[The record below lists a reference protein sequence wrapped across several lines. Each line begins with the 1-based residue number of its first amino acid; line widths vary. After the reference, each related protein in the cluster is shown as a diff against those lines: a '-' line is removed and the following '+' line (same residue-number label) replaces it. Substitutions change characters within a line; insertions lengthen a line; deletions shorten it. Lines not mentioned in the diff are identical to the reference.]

1 MNDSEFP
8 NHLQNFL
15 EASLLRKKEGD
26 ILISLLEEKWK
37 LQEVFPIITKL
48 NMKDEIKARLLE
60 NSINLLF
67 RSQLCSLTN

>member
-8 NHLQNFL
+8 KHLQNFL
-15 EASLLRKKEGD
+15 EASLLRKQEGD
-26 ILISLLEEKWK
+26 ILISSLEEKWK

-48 NMKDEIKARLLE
+48 NMNDEIKARFLE

>member
-15 EASLLRKKEGD
+15 EASLLRKQEGD

>member
-8 NHLQNFL
+8 NHLQNFI
-15 EASLLRKKEGD
+15 EASLLRKQEGD
-26 ILISLLEEKWK
+26 ILISSLEEKWK